1 MSKLLGA
8 SRFLIIVAV
17 IGALLAAALVM
28 FFGVYDIV
36 RITVLILQGGLDA
49 DVDVGKKVAVGAIE
63 LIELFLLGTV
73 LYVISLGLYQL
84 FIAQGIEL
92 PSWLEI
98 KTLDNLKER
107 LLATVLVM
115 LAVSFFGYAVTW
127 DGSWTI
133 LAVGFAIGF
142 VILGVSYALAH
153 AIKEKH
159 PTENH
164 LSKENQQEEVN

>member
-1 MSKLLGA
+1 MLSKLISS
-8 SRFLIIVAV
+8 SRFLVIFAIV
-17 IGALLAAALVM
+17 GSLLAATLVM
-28 FFGVYDIV
+28 LFGIYDIL
-36 RITVLILQGGLDA
+36 RILLLILQGGLDA
-49 DVDVGKKVAVGAIE
+49 GDVTKKVAVGSIE

-73 LYVISLGLYQL
+73 LYVVALGLYQL
-84 FIAQGIEL
+84 FIAQDVEL

-127 DGSWTI
+127 DGGWSI
-133 LAVGFAIGF
+133 IAPGVAIGF
-142 VILGVSYALAH
+142 VIFGVSYALAH

-159 PTENH
+159 SGESH
-164 LSKENQQEEVN
+164 SSKK

>member
-1 MSKLLGA
+1 MLKQLFSKSRYLILTAVLGSLVA
-8 SRFLIIVAV
+8 SAAV
-17 IGALLAAALVM
+17 ML
-28 FFGVYDIV
+28 FGIYDIF
-36 RITVLILQGGLDA
+36 RILVTILQGGLEAGDIT
-49 DVDVGKKVAVGAIE
+49 KKVAVGSIE

-84 FIAQGIEL
+84 FIAQDIEL

-127 DGSWTI
+127 DGGWSI
-133 LAVGFAIGF
+133 LGVGLAIGF
-142 VILGVSYALAH
+142 VIFGVSYALAH
-153 AIKEKH
+153 AIKDRH
-159 PTENH
+159 STENH
-164 LSKENQQEEVN
+164 SSEKN

>member
-1 MSKLLGA
+1 MLAYLFSK
-8 SRFLIIVAV
+8 SRYLIILAV
-17 IGALLAAALVM
+17 VGSLLASAMVM
-28 FFGVYDIV
+28 LFGVYDII
-36 RITVLILQGGLDA
+36 RILMLILQGGLDS
-49 DVDVGKKVAVGAIE
+49 VDVTKKVAVGSIE

-84 FIAQGIEL
+84 FIAQDVKL

-127 DGSWTI
+127 DGGWNI
-133 LAVGFAIGF
+133 LAVGLSIGF
-142 VILGVSYALAH
+142 VIVGVSYALAH
-153 AIKEKH
+153 AIREK
-159 PTENH
+159 PGAENH
-164 LSKENQQEEVN
+164 SAEKE